1 MDSVKTN
8 VINDQD
14 GHSAWWHE
22 EKRTMDGS
30 VPRPNFEDEELLT
43 GGTVKDPALDP
54 RSGLKSQIQTSFP
67 QASEKAIE
75 EAVRVLRES
84 NRKNGGA

>member
-1 MDSVKTN
+1 M
-8 VINDQD
+8 
-14 GHSAWWHE
+14 
-22 EKRTMDGS
+22 
-30 VPRPNFEDEELLT
+30 
-43 GGTVKDPALDP
+43 KDPALDP

-75 EAVRVLRES
+75 NAVRVLRES

>member
-1 MDSVKTN
+1 MDIVKTK
-8 VINDQD
+8 IIRDHD

-22 EKRTMDGS
+22 EKRLMDGS
-30 VPRPNFEDEELLT
+30 KPRPNFEELLT
-43 GGTVKDPALDP
+43 GGDMKDPALDP

-75 EAVRVLRES
+75 NAVRVLRES